1 MKNKQSSLFKIL
13 GLYEDVLDIS
23 KNVTENDYLSYL
35 DRLYVRYL
43 GVGKEEIYESIQ
55 GLRKMGISA
64 SHKTVKSVVFHL
76 LDIVSKEG
84 GSNGI

>member
-55 GLRKMGISA
+55 GLRKMGINA

-84 GSNGI
+84 DSNGI